1 MRISDWSSDVCSS
14 DLERIDADIALSDDR
29 VERVRRRPLLVVFPH
44 LPRAVGDGP
53 IALVAPRKPEF
64 LAEPEQPGGGSH
76 RVIAEPVRSEEPTSE
91 LRSLMRIPYAV
102 FCLQKKHATVPMK
115 TI

>member
-1 MRISDWSSDVCSS
+1 M
-14 DLERIDADIALSDDR
+14 DADIALSDDR

-64 LAEPEQPGGGSH
+64 LAEPEQPGGGSD
-76 RVIAEPVRSEEPTSE
+76 RVIAEPVCEPVEIAVAASHYGRRHVEAAVGAEAAEKAVRSEEHTSE
-91 LRSLMRIPYAV
+91 LQSLMRNSYA
-102 FCLQKKHATVPMK
+102 
-115 TI
+115 